1 MADERMAVK
10 SITALSL
17 LAGMAWACARS
28 PESPGQALL
37 GRMRRLAQAP
47 ALTLGLV
54 QDTLEVSFK
63 KDEEASHAMV
73 TFYAGTPRSGSRFQG
88 LIELVDCRVPTAQN
102 TALAEPFVVVE
113 LRDAGGAPV
122 AGPGRPAGP
131 LVASDVEARFGL
143 PGSLLPAPPE
153 DPDISASYIYK
164 MGPRAL
170 WVSLERQR
178 PDKVR
183 SFSLHP
189 LEDSRRP

>member
-1 MADERMAVK
+1 MADERMAFKPIVV
-10 SITALSL
+10 LSL

-28 PESPGQALL
+28 PESPGRALMD
-37 GRMRRLAQAP
+37 RMRQLAQAP
-47 ALTLGLV
+47 ALTLELV
-54 QDTLEVSFK
+54 HDTLEVSFK

-73 TFYAGTPRSGSRFQG
+73 TFYAGTPRPGSRFRD

-113 LRDAGGAPV
+113 LGDAGGPPA

-131 LVASDVEARFGL
+131 LLASDIEAGFGL

-153 DPDISASYIYK
+153 DPDHSASFIYK

-170 WVSLERQR
+170 WVTMDRQH

-183 SFSLHP
+183 RFSLHP
-189 LEDSRRP
+189 LEDNRRP